1 MRTWPRLLA
10 KMSEAEGEFART
22 CLILYFSA
30 DRLKVHSLPK
40 SVDQG
45 NYTVALLPRLYS
57 VPLDD
62 VKKVDIVIYDI
73 ATKTEAA
80 LAEPLVQKYHYVV
93 NRWISFNWKYP
104 LFDVAVKYDLM
115 AMGRR
120 AMNHRRGL
128 HREMA
133 PLDQEVG
140 KLAARLGELLDRDKS
155 GSVEFPDFAAAAL
168 DLGISVTDAQF
179 QTLLDTVNPG
189 SDQLTV
195 KAIED
200 FLRYGGEE
208 NTLKAVIS
216 KLISVHEL
224 TETLSSTYAKRFGVT
239 RVHPMEVDCKVSIG
253 SGDITTGASV
263 DVNLSNKISDA
274 EWEDL
279 AIGELLPVERENC
292 FMLAWDLC
300 PDISDAMAEEYVENW
315 FRHRHFLESMAHLSS
330 SFRSFTLATSVV
342 SWKFRL
348 RNRRL
353 YVFGIVS
360 LPMLISASKK
370 FDSFSSFL
378 DPDLMTLRLNAHLS
392 TQSNLLDLFSFNA
405 ERLGSVLLQR
415 AEGSIKAFICENV
428 QKLIEQFT
436 TYAMTAS
443 SVKDAAHVLES
454 LLTLLTLGKLD
465 FNLPTLETLP
475 ETFLSTITT
484 FSMQISREIFAELS
498 GLFGEKVKFQYY
510 TVSFR

>member
-1 MRTWPRLLA
+1 MT
-10 KMSEAEGEFART
+10 RT

-45 NYTVALLPRLYS
+45 DYTVVLLPRLYS
-57 VPLDD
+57 APLDD

-73 ATKTEAA
+73 ATKAEAD
-80 LAEPLVQKYHYVV
+80 LAAPLVQQYRYVV
-93 NRWISFNWKYP
+93 NRWISFNWRYP

-120 AMNHRRGL
+120 AMNHRRSVYKQ
-128 HREMA
+128 MA

-168 DLGISVTDAQF
+168 DLGISVSDAQF
-179 QTLLDTVNPG
+179 QSLLDVVNPG
-189 SDQLTV
+189 KDALTV
-195 KAIED
+195 KAIEG

-208 NTLKAVIS
+208 NTLKTVIA
-216 KLISVHEL
+216 KLISTHEL
-224 TETLSSTYAKRFGVT
+224 TEALSSTGARRFGVSRT
-239 RVHPMEVDCKVSIG
+239 HPLEVDCKVSIG
-253 SGDITTGASV
+253 SGDLTPGASL
-263 DVNLSNKISDA
+263 DVSLSNKVSDA

-300 PDISDAMAEEYVENW
+300 PDISDAAAEDYVENW
-315 FRHRHFLESMAHLSS
+315 FRQRQFLEAASYLGHSG
-330 SFRSFTLATSVV
+330 FRTFTLFTSLV

-360 LPMLISASKK
+360 WPMLISASKK
-370 FDSFSSFL
+370 FDSFSPFL

-392 TQSNLLDLFSFNA
+392 TQSNLLDLLSFEA
-405 ERLGSVLLQR
+405 SRIATVLLQR
-415 AEGSIKAFICENV
+415 IEGSVKAFICENV
-428 QKLIEQFT
+428 QKLMELFT
-436 TYAMTAS
+436 TYARTAS
-443 SVKDAAHVLES
+443 SVKEPVQAAESVLN
-454 LLTLLTLGKLD
+454 LFTVGKLD
-465 FNLPTLETLP
+465 FNLPNFEALP
-475 ETFLSTITT
+475 ETF
-484 FSMQISREIFAELS
+484 FSSIQTESVQLLREIVSQLYEM
-498 GLFGEKVKFQYY
+498 FGEDSKLQYF
-510 TVSFR
+510 TVRLR